1 MITEEKIYDVLR
13 IHKITKINVK
23 NKVQLVNFMGYA
35 MARINRPTMMHKL
48 LKNGKL
54 IDHINNNKLDNRKIN
69 LRVSDTT
76 CNNHN
81 TTKRQNTTST
91 YKGVS
96 FIKKLNKYKTSI
108 TYKYYIVGFFD
119 NEFDAAKAYN
129 DKAKELYGELASI
142 NLIQ

>member
-1 MITEEKIYDVLR
+1 
-13 IHKITKINVK
+13 
-23 NKVQLVNFMGYA
+23 MGYA